1 MNKLIAM
8 LAVAAALCLSADNL
22 LAQQDNGGANGGGG
36 GGGGRR
42 FRGDPAQ
49 FQQRMMDNVKERLG
63 FTNDT
68 DWSAVQPLVQKVF
81 DARRDATAG
90 GFGRMFG
97 RRGGPGGGGSGG
109 QANAGSTGNPE
120 ADALQQ
126 AIDSNAPAAQI
137 KTLLDKY
144 RTAAKANE
152 AKLEQAQAD
161 LQKVLSQKQEAE
173 AVLLGLLK

>member
-8 LAVAAALCLSADNL
+8 LAVAAALCLSAGNL
-22 LAQQDNGGANGGGG
+22 SAQQDNGGANGGA
-36 GGGGRR
+36 GGRR
-42 FRGDPAQ
+42 GRGNFDPAQ
-49 FQQRMMDNVKERLG
+49 FQQRMMDNVKDRLG

-81 DARRDATAG
+81 DARRDSMA

-97 RRGGPGGGGSGG
+97 RRGGRPGGGGQDS
-109 QANAGSTGNPE
+109 QAGASNTE

-126 AIDSNAPAAQI
+126 AIDSNAPASQI
-137 KTLLDKY
+137 KTLLEKY
-144 RTAAKANE
+144 RTSEKAKE

>member
-1 MNKLIAM
+1 M
-8 LAVAAALCLSADNL
+8 LAMAAALCLSADSL

-42 FRGDPAQ
+42 GRGNFDPAQ
-49 FQQRMMDNVKERLG
+49 FQQRMMDNIKDRLG

-68 DWSAVQPLVQKVF
+68 EWSAVQPMVQKVF
-81 DARRDATAG
+81 DARRDSMAG

-97 RRGGPGGGGSGG
+97 RRGGPGGGGPGGGGPGG
-109 QANAGSTGNPE
+109 QASPSNPE

-126 AIDSNAPAAQI
+126 AIDANAPASQI
-137 KTLLDKY
+137 KTLLEKY
-144 RTAAKANE
+144 RTAEKAKE

>member
-1 MNKLIAM
+1 M

-22 LAQQDNGGANGGGG
+22 LAQQDNGGGGG

-42 FRGDPAQ
+42 GRGGNMDPAQ
-49 FQQRMMDNVKERLG
+49 FQQRMMDNAKERLG

-81 DARRDATAG
+81 DARRDAMAG

-97 RRGGPGGGGSGG
+97 RRGGPGGGGPGG
-109 QANAGSTGNPE
+109 QAGADGTGNAE

-126 AIDSNAPAAQI
+126 AVDANAPAAQI
-137 KTLLDKY
+137 KTLLEKY
-144 RTAAKANE
+144 RTAQKAKE
-152 AKLEQAQAD
+152 AKLDQAQAD

>member
-1 MNKLIAM
+1 M
-8 LAVAAALCLSADNL
+8 LAMAAALCLSADSL

-36 GGGGRR
+36 GGRRGRGN
-42 FRGDPAQ
+42 FDPAQ
-49 FQQRMMDNVKERLG
+49 FQQRMMDNIKDRLG

-68 DWSAVQPLVQKVF
+68 EWSAVQPMVQKVF
-81 DARRDATAG
+81 DARRDSMAG

-97 RRGGPGGGGSGG
+97 RRGGPGGGGPGG
-109 QANAGSTGNPE
+109 QASASNPE

-126 AIDSNAPAAQI
+126 AIDANAPASQI
-137 KTLLDKY
+137 KALLEKY
-144 RTAAKANE
+144 RTAEKAKE